1 MTTAKQMRDLL
12 DPVLEHHS
20 DLVYWQ
26 RAVVLTPTRHV
37 LRYVLLD
44 NTSGKTGF
52 VPRWGACDTFVP
64 NHLYGGIPL
73 NYASFLYAKGPE
85 GWYIDSADVQLRL
98 KVAIETEAL
107 PNLRGIGTIDDL
119 EHFLGSERFPV
130 GHWQYLGHKQAL
142 RDAAMGRLAESC
154 EAIELLR
161 SHRDKWKT
169 DPIRF
174 FVGPL
179 VDELLPVLH
188 ARDCNAIGA
197 LLRQWEERWI
207 KTNKLEKFWEP
218 TPFPVELG

>member
-1 MTTAKQMRDLL
+1 MTTAKQMRDML

-20 DLVYWQ
+20 DLAYWQ

-73 NYASFLYAKGPE
+73 NYAPLLYAKGPE
-85 GWYIDSADVQLRL
+85 GWYVDSADVQRRL

-107 PNLRGIGTIDDL
+107 PTLRGIGTIDDF
-119 EHFLGSERFPV
+119 ERFLGSETFPI

-142 RDAAMGRLAESC
+142 RDAAMGRLAQSREV
-154 EAIELLR
+154 IEQVSL
-161 SHRDKWKT
+161 HRDKWNAH
-169 DPIRF
+169 PMRF
-174 FVGPL
+174 SVGPL
-179 VDELLPVLH
+179 VDDLLPLLR
-188 ARDCNAIGA
+188 AQDRKAIGA

-207 KTNKLEKFWEP
+207 KKNKLEKFWEP